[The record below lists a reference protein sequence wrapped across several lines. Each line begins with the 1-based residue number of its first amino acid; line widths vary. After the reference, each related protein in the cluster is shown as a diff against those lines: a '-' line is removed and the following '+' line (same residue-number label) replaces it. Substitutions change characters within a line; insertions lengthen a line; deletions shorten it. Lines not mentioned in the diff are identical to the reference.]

1 MEGHVPTCLNK
12 LFTHFIDTTENVREV
27 REQSNTGGR
36 GGVEHPNQSRL
47 CRHCH
52 SGFGK
57 KFAICIPP
65 H

>member
-1 MEGHVPTCLNK
+1 MSEQNIYT
-12 LFTHFIDTTENVREV
+12 FIDTTENVREV
-27 REQSNTGGR
+27 REQCQIQVV
-36 GGVEHPNQSRL
+36 GVEHPNQSRL

-65 H
+65 N

>member
-1 MEGHVPTCLNK
+1 MSEQNIYT
-12 LFTHFIDTTENVREV
+12 FIDTTENVREV
-27 REQSNTGGR
+27 REQCQVQGV
-36 GGVEHPNQSRL
+36 GVEHPNQSRP

-65 H
+65 N